1 MRTRRFQILSRVLRA
16 SVILV
21 IAVAIWGTG
30 VAESAE
36 GRRRRME
43 FSDVN
48 IVRDVVY
55 KRVNNRDLRLD
66 IYSPKSISRPLPVV
80 LWIFGNRWSRGSK
93 NHPPPLDLMA
103 RGYIV
108 VSIEY
113 RLSGEAPFPAAIED
127 CKAAVRWIR
136 ANAAAYHF
144 DPDHIGAWG
153 HSAGG
158 HLAALLGTSGGVS
171 ELEDGG
177 GNPNFSSRVQAVC
190 DMAGPSDIVQFYESV
205 SDSNDGM
212 ASIAKS
218 SIEQFLGGPVE
229 QNRAKAI
236 AASATTYI
244 SKDNAPFLIIHGEN
258 DESIPV
264 SQGKLLASKLKAAGV
279 PVTLIVAEGRGHGV
293 GGPAFAREIT
303 SFFDT
308 YLKPRSQQ
316 RRTP

>member
-1 MRTRRFQILSRVLRA
+1 MEILSRRLLLA
-16 SVILV
+16 SLV
-21 IAVAIWGTG
+21 IAVAIWGTR

-43 FSDVN
+43 FPDVN

-55 KRVNNRDLRLD
+55 KHLNGRDLRLD
-66 IYSPKSISRPLPVV
+66 IYSPKSITHPLPVL

-93 NHPPPLDLMA
+93 NHPPPLYLIS

-108 VSIEY
+108 ISIDY

-158 HLAALLGTSGGVS
+158 HLAALLGTSGGVA
-171 ELEDGG
+171 ELEGG
-177 GNPNFSSRVQAVC
+177 DNSSFSSRVQAVC
-190 DMAGPSDIVQFYESV
+190 DMSGPSDILQFYEAV
-205 SDSNDGM
+205 SNSNER
-212 ASIAKS
+212 IARIDRS
-218 SIEQFLGGPVE
+218 SIEQFLGGSVE

-236 AASATTYI
+236 AASPTTYV
-244 SKDNAPFLIIHGEN
+244 SKDDPPFLIIHGEE
-258 DESIPV
+258 DMTIPV
-264 SQGKLLASKLKAAGV
+264 SQSEVLASKLKAAGV
-279 PVTLIVAEGRGHGV
+279 QVTLIMAERRGHGV
-293 GGPAFAREIT
+293 GGPRFAPEIT
-303 SFFDT
+303 AFFDEH
-308 YLKPRSQQ
+308 LKPGSAK
-316 RRTP
+316 

>member
-1 MRTRRFQILSRVLRA
+1 MEILSRRLLLA
-16 SVILV
+16 SLV
-21 IAVAIWGTG
+21 IAVAIWGTR

-43 FSDVN
+43 FPDVN

-55 KRVNNRDLRLD
+55 KHVNGRDLRLD
-66 IYSPKSISRPLPVV
+66 IYSPKSITHPLPVL

-93 NHPPPLDLMA
+93 NHPPPLYLIS

-108 VSIEY
+108 ISIDY

-158 HLAALLGTSGGVS
+158 HLAALVGTSGGVA
-171 ELEDGG
+171 ELDGG
-177 GNPNFSSRVQAVC
+177 DNSSFSSRVQAVC
-190 DMAGPSDIVQFYESV
+190 DMSGPSDILQFYEAV
-205 SDSNDGM
+205 SNSNER
-212 ASIAKS
+212 IARIDRS
-218 SIEQFLGGPVE
+218 SIEQFLGGSVE

-236 AASATTYI
+236 AASPTTYV
-244 SKDNAPFLIIHGEN
+244 SKDDPPFLIIHGEE
-258 DESIPV
+258 DMTIPV
-264 SQGKLLASKLKAAGV
+264 SQSEVLASKLKAAGV
-279 PVTLIVAEGRGHGV
+279 QVTLIMAERRGHGV
-293 GGPAFAREIT
+293 GGPRFAPEIT
-303 SFFDT
+303 AFFDEH
-308 YLKPRSQQ
+308 LKPGSAK
-316 RRTP
+316 

>member
-1 MRTRRFQILSRVLRA
+1 MRTHRLQILSRRLLLA
-16 SVILV
+16 SVILL

-43 FSDVN
+43 FPDVN

-55 KRVNNRDLRLD
+55 KRVNGRDLRLD

-93 NHPPPLDLMA
+93 NHPPPLNLMS

-108 VSIEY
+108 VSVEY

-158 HLAALLGTSGGVS
+158 HLAALLGTSGGVA
-171 ELEDGG
+171 ELEGPG
-177 GNPNFSSRVQAVC
+177 ENSGFSSRVQAVC
-190 DMAGPSDIVQFYESV
+190 DMAGPSDIVLFHETV
-205 SDSNDGM
+205 SSSNDSM
-212 ASIAKS
+212 ASIAKA
-218 SIEQFLGGPVE
+218 SIEQFLGGSLE
-229 QNRAKAI
+229 RNRAKAV
-236 AASATTYI
+236 AASATTYV
-244 SKDNAPFLIIHGEN
+244 SKDDPPFLIIHGEN
-258 DESIPV
+258 DMSIPV
-264 SQGKLLASKLKAAGV
+264 NQSEVLASKLKAAGV
-279 PVTLIVAEGRGHGV
+279 QVTLIVSKGRGHGV
-293 GGPAFAREIT
+293 GGPAFSSEIT
-303 SFFDT
+303 SFFDK
-308 YLKPRSQQ
+308 YLKPGSAKS
-316 RRTP
+316 

>member
-1 MRTRRFQILSRVLRA
+1 MEILSRRLLLA
-16 SVILV
+16 SLV
-21 IAVAIWGTG
+21 IAVAIWGTR

-43 FSDVN
+43 FPDVN

-55 KRVNNRDLRLD
+55 KHVNGRDLRLD
-66 IYSPKSISRPLPVV
+66 IYSPKSITHPLPVL

-93 NHPPPLDLMA
+93 NHPPPLYLIS

-108 VSIEY
+108 ISIDY

-158 HLAALLGTSGGVS
+158 HLAALVGTSGGVA
-171 ELEDGG
+171 ELDGG
-177 GNPNFSSRVQAVC
+177 DNSSFSSRVQAVC
-190 DMAGPSDIVQFYESV
+190 DMSGPSDILQFYEAV
-205 SDSNDGM
+205 SNSNER
-212 ASIAKS
+212 IARMDRS
-218 SIEQFLGGPVE
+218 SIEQFLGGSVE

-236 AASATTYI
+236 AASPTTYV
-244 SKDNAPFLIIHGEN
+244 SKDDPPFLIIHGEE
-258 DESIPV
+258 DMTIPV
-264 SQGKLLASKLKAAGV
+264 SQSEVLASKLKAAGV
-279 PVTLIVAEGRGHGV
+279 QVTLIMAERRGHGV
-293 GGPAFAREIT
+293 GGPRFAPEIT
-303 SFFDT
+303 AFFDEH
-308 YLKPRSQQ
+308 LKPGSAK
-316 RRTP
+316 

>member
-1 MRTRRFQILSRVLRA
+1 MRTQRLQIVSQRLLLA
-16 SVILV
+16 MLILV
-21 IAVAIWGTG
+21 VAVAILGTR

-36 GRRRRME
+36 GRRRRMQ

-55 KRVNNRDLRLD
+55 KRVNGRDLRLD
-66 IYSPKSISRPLPVV
+66 IYSPKSITHPLPVI

-93 NHPPPLDLMA
+93 NHPPPLNLMSD
-103 RGYIV
+103 GYIV

-136 ANAAAYHF
+136 ANADAYHF

-158 HLAALLGTSGGVS
+158 HLAALLGTSGGVA
-171 ELEDGG
+171 ELEGRGD
-177 GNPNFSSRVQAVC
+177 NSSFSSRVQAVC
-190 DMAGPSDIVQFYESV
+190 DMAGPSDIVQFYDTV
-205 SDSNDGM
+205 SSSNEDM

-218 SIEQFLGGPVE
+218 SIEQFLGGSVE

-236 AASATTYI
+236 AASATTYV
-244 SKDNAPFLIIHGEN
+244 SKDDPPFLIIHGEN
-258 DESIPV
+258 DGTIPV
-264 SQGKLLASKLKAAGV
+264 SQSEVLTRKLKAAGV
-279 PVTLIVAEGRGHGV
+279 QVTLIVAEERGHGV
-293 GGPAFAREIT
+293 GGPAFAQEIA
-303 SFFDT
+303 SFFDK
-308 YLKPRSQQ
+308 YLKPGSAR
-316 RRTP
+316 